1 MVKGHGRQYLNMP
14 GRRAWKKNFSTVI
27 WKPKDSTEK

>member
-1 MVKGHGRQYLNMP
+1 MVKGHGRQYLNIP
-14 GRRAWKKNFSTVI
+14 RRRVWKKDFSTAT